1 VKGAVPWHQS
11 SRSLLDED
19 TAVPAAVA
27 VFGLALVEIWF
38 AVPTGLALGLAP
50 WLVWTITLAGSLTG
64 VVIVALGG
72 DRLRTWVT
80 SRRRGWMAARTGRIY
95 GIWIRFGVPGWGLTS
110 PLLVAPAMGTAIGLL
125 LGAPRGRLLIWMA
138 AGVVIWTT
146 ILVIAGALGVQLIRQ
161 TTGN

>member
-1 VKGAVPWHQS
+1 VKGSARWHPS
-11 SRSLLDED
+11 SPSPLDEEASIS
-19 TAVPAAVA
+19 AVVA
-27 VFGLALVEIWF
+27 VFGLAVVEIWF

-50 WLVWTITLAGSLTG
+50 WLVWIITLAGSLTG
-64 VVIVALGG
+64 VAIVAVGG
-72 DRLRTWVT
+72 HRVRTWVAA
-80 SRRRGWMAARTGRIY
+80 RRRGWMAARTGRIY

-146 ILVIAGALGVQLIRQ
+146 ILVIAGAVGVRLIRQ

>member
-1 VKGAVPWHQS
+1 M
-11 SRSLLDED
+11 
-19 TAVPAAVA
+19 
-27 VFGLALVEIWF
+27 
-38 AVPTGLALGLAP
+38 PTGLALGLAP
-50 WLVWTITLAGSLTG
+50 WLVWIITLAGSLTG
-64 VVIVALGG
+64 VAIVAVGG
-72 DRLRTWVT
+72 QRVRTWVAA
-80 SRRRGWMAARTGRIY
+80 RRRGWMAARTGRIY

-146 ILVIAGALGVQLIRQ
+146 ILVVAGALGVQLIRQ